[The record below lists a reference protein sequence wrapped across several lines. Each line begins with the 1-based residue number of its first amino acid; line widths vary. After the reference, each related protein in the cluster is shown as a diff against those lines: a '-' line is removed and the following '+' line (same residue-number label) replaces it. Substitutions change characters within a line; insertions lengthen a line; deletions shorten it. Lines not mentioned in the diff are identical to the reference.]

1 MDAAPSPALFFGDAS
16 AAPWSIRLAARNGAR
31 GIDRVYGLALGVD
44 LFGVVTLDVSWGR
57 AGTAGRMM
65 RLAFADEAE
74 AMAEARR
81 RLARRATAKRRIGA
95 AYVAAG

>member
-1 MDAAPSPALFFGDAS
+1 MGQAPCPALLFGDAS
-16 AAPWSIRLAARNGAR
+16 APSWSIRLAARNSAR
-31 GIDRVYGLALGVD
+31 GIDRVYGLSLGVD
-44 LFGVVTLDVSWGR
+44 LFGVVTLDVFWGR

-65 RLAFADEAE
+65 RLAFANEAE
-74 AMAEARR
+74 AMTEARR